1 MPGGGHGQGG
11 HHVRV
16 PLPSYNMGML
26 DMGVTLE
33 WAHKYLGNLG
43 GDLSRITIFGDYRS
57 ALSSLVFDKNLK
69 WTLSLELIF

>member
-1 MPGGGHGQGG
+1 
-11 HHVRV
+11 
-16 PLPSYNMGML
+16 ML

-33 WAHKYLGNLG
+33 WAHKYLGYLG

-69 WTLSLELIF
+69 LNFDSETFKRKLHVWMAI